1 MWAGNLRGDLY
12 RNRLATLERELHAW
26 IAQSGDR

>member
-12 RNRLATLERELHAW
+12 RNRLDRLERELRSA
-26 IAQSGDR
+26 IGAADR

>member
-12 RNRLATLERELHAW
+12 RNRLASLERTLSNE
-26 IAQSGDR
+26 IARRR

>member
-12 RNRLATLERELHAW
+12 RNRLATLERELRA
-26 IAQSGDR
+26 ALGDGRR